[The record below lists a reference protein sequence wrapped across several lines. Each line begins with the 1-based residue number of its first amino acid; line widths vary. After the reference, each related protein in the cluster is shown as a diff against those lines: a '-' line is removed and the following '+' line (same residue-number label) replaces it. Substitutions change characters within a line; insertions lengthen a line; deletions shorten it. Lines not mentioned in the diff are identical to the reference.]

1 MRHAGFAKAV
11 KVPAKGVA
19 KTTTVSV
26 EAAARAEP
34 ALEPEE
40 YPDWTANL
48 VTPGKTLGELK
59 RTEESTRS
67 FLEVLLACLH

>member
-1 MRHAGFAKAV
+1 MRLAGFAKAA

-34 ALEPEE
+34 ALKPEE

-59 RTEESTRS
+59 RTEDSARS
-67 FLEVLLACLH
+67 FLEVMLACLH